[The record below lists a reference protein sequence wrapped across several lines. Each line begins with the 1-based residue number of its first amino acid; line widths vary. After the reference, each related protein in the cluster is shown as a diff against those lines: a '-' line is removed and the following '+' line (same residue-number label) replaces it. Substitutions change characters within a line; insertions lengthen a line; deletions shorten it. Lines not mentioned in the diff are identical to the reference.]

1 MRGSVQVLSRHKP
14 QNCTRMLSCAELIL
28 GLLKKQTVVDPSSI
42 ILQNA
47 DDSALASSDIFLES
61 KLKFVTDKNGQN
73 ICLLVVDGE
82 EVGVMMGW
90 ERIIMQ
96 RTVEELC
103 RDHPNTSALR
113 VLNVGFGLGI
123 VSKTRLCLL

>member
-1 MRGSVQVLSRHKP
+1 
-14 QNCTRMLSCAELIL
+14 MLSCTVLIL
-28 GLLKKQTVVDPSSI
+28 GLLKKHTPEDSTSI

-47 DDSALASSDIFLES
+47 DNSALASSDIFLES
-61 KLKFVTDKNGQN
+61 KLKFVTDKNDQS

-90 ERIIMQ
+90 ERTIMQ
-96 RTVEELC
+96 CTVEELC
-103 RDHPNTSALR
+103 RDHPNASALR

-123 VSKTRLCLL
+123 VSNVKSSPFLSNALISVL

>member
-1 MRGSVQVLSRHKP
+1 MPSF
-14 QNCTRMLSCAELIL
+14 AELLL
-28 GLLKKQTVVDPSSI
+28 GLLEKHALVDSASL

-47 DDSALASSDIFLES
+47 DNSALASSDVFLGS
-61 KLKFVTDKNGQN
+61 KLKFVVDKNGQK
-73 ICLLVVDGE
+73 ICVLVVDGE

-90 ERIIMQ
+90 ERTIMQ

-103 RDHPNTSALR
+103 RDHPNASALR

-123 VSKTRLCLL
+123 VSCTLSIPRHHSDFYR